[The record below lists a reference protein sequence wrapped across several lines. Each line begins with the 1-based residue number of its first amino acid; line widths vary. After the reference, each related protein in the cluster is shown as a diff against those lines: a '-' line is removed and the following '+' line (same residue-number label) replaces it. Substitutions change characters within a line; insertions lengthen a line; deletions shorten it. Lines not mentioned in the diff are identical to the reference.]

1 MTGNEGNASQKGF
14 LAAGKGFFMKKRKWI
29 AILTVALALAGA
41 ALVAAKGRDKG
52 DPKVDNSP
60 FRLGKVQA
68 EDLQVSV
75 REVGVVDPVTKVDV
89 KSAVSGRV
97 TSMRVR
103 EGAVV
108 KSGDM
113 LAEIEPDVNQAQSL
127 SDVQA
132 SVKDSELKLQDA
144 EREFTMQKTLFEQ
157 GLVGHDTFRSTEI
170 KRDQAAENL
179 RAAQMRYQIV
189 EDRGIPISG
198 NAASQKARV
207 TAPMSGVVIKRG
219 VELGETVTSG
229 VSSFNS
235 GTVLFTVADLKSLI
249 VRVNLNEVD
258 IAKVQVGQP
267 VRVTLD
273 AYPQKVFTGKV
284 SFVSPSAELVEKIK
298 VFKIEVALDELG
310 DAFRTGMSANVEILG
325 DKREKAISIPLEA
338 LQKRDGK
345 TVAYLL
351 KDGLK
356 PQQIAK
362 AKDGLAGRN
371 KFLWLSDHWKDYF
384 DAVPVSAGI
393 ATLERV
399 EVLAGLKAGQQVALE
414 DPSRK
419 RVEKD
424 DEND

>member
-1 MTGNEGNASQKGF
+1 V
-14 LAAGKGFFMKKRKWI
+14 KRKKWI
-29 AILTVALALAGA
+29 AILTVILALGGV
-41 ALVAAKGRDKG
+41 ALVAAKSKDKG
-52 DPKVDNSP
+52 DPKVESSP

-97 TSMRVR
+97 LSLEVR

-108 KSGDM
+108 KDGQL

-132 SVKDSELKLQDA
+132 SVKDAELKLADA
-144 EREFTMQKTLFEQ
+144 EREFASQKALFEN
-157 GLVGHDTFRSTEI
+157 GLIGKDGFRATGI

-207 TAPMSGVVIKRG
+207 VSPMSGVVIKRG

-229 VSSFNS
+229 VSSFNA

-249 VRVNLNEVD
+249 IRVNLNEVD
-258 IAKVQVGQP
+258 IAKVHVGQP
-267 VRVTLD
+267 VRISLD

-284 SFVSPSAELVEKIK
+284 SFVAPSAELVEKIK
-298 VFKIEVALDELG
+298 VFKVEVTLDELG
-310 DAFRTGMSANVEILG
+310 DMFRTGMSANVEVLG
-325 DKREKAISIPLEA
+325 EKRDKAISIPLEA
-338 LQKRDGK
+338 LQKRDGQ
-345 TVAYLL
+345 TVAFRL
-351 KDGLK
+351 KSNLEPK
-356 PQQIAK
+356 KIKA
-362 AKDGLAGRN
+362 AKDGLSGRS
-371 KFLWLSDHWKDYF
+371 KFVWLSDHWKDYF
-384 DAVPVSAGI
+384 DVVPVQGGI

-399 EVLAGLKAGQQVALE
+399 EILSGLKAGEEVALE
-414 DPSRK
+414 DPTKK

-424 DEND
+424 EEDN

>member
-1 MTGNEGNASQKGF
+1 MSKNGPKSGSSGPFRRFT
-14 LAAGKGFFMKKRKWI
+14 GFFMRKKRWI
-29 AILTVALALAGA
+29 WILVSAVVAAGALAATRG
-41 ALVAAKGRDKG
+41 KDKT
-52 DPKVDNSP
+52 DPKADSSP
-60 FRLGKVQA
+60 FRLGKVQT

-89 KSAVSGRV
+89 KSAVSGQV
-97 TSMRVR
+97 TALEVR

-108 KSGDM
+108 TAGQM

-132 SVKDSELKLQDA
+132 SVKDAQWKLQDA
-144 EREFTMQKTLFEQ
+144 EREYNTQKALFDQ
-157 GLVGHDTFRSTEI
+157 GLLGADSFRATEI
-170 KRDQAAENL
+170 KRSQAEENL
-179 RAAQMRYQIV
+179 KAARMRYQIV

-198 NAASQKARV
+198 NAASQRARV
-207 TAPMSGVVIKRG
+207 TSPMSGVVIKRG
-219 VELGETVTSG
+219 VELGDMVTSG

-249 VRVNLNEVD
+249 IRVNLNEVD

-267 VRVTLD
+267 VRITLD
-273 AYPQKVFTGKV
+273 AYPQKIFSGKV

-298 VFKIEVALDELG
+298 VFKVEVTLDQLEES
-310 DAFRTGMSANVEILG
+310 FRTGMSANVEVLG
-325 DKREKAISIPLEA
+325 AKRVKAVSIPLEA

-345 TVAYLL
+345 TVAYRL

-356 PQQIAK
+356 PKQIAE
-362 AKDGLAGRN
+362 AKDGLTGRN
-371 KFLWLSDHWKDYF
+371 KFIWLSDHWKEYF

-399 EVLAGLKAGQQVALE
+399 EILSGLKAGQQVALE
-414 DPSRK
+414 DPTRK

-424 DEND
+424 DDTD

>member
-1 MTGNEGNASQKGF
+1 
-14 LAAGKGFFMKKRKWI
+14 
-29 AILTVALALAGA
+29 V
-41 ALVAAKGRDKG
+41 ALVAAKSRDKV
-52 DPKVDNSP
+52 DPKADSTP

-97 TSMRVR
+97 ISLKVR
-103 EGAVV
+103 EGAIV
-108 KSGDM
+108 KRGDM

-132 SVKDSELKLQDA
+132 SVKDAQLRLQDA
-144 EREFTMQKTLFEQ
+144 EREFAMQKTLFEQ
-157 GLVGHDTFRSTEI
+157 GLIGRDPFRSTQI
-170 KRDQAAENL
+170 KRDQAAETL

-207 TAPMSGVVIKRG
+207 TAPMSGVVIKKG

-229 VSSFNS
+229 VSSFNA

-249 VRVNLNEVD
+249 IRVNLNEVD
-258 IAKVQVGQP
+258 IAKVHVGQP
-267 VRVTLD
+267 VRISLD

-284 SFVSPSAELVEKIK
+284 SFVSPAAELVEKIK

-310 DAFRTGMSANVEILG
+310 DSYKTGMSANVEILG
-325 DKREKAISIPLEA
+325 EKRDKAVSIPLEA

-345 TVAYLL
+345 TIAYRL
-351 KDGLK
+351 KLNLK
-356 PQQIAK
+356 PKQLAA

-371 KFLWLSDHWKDYF
+371 KFIWLSDHWKDYF
-384 DAVPVSAGI
+384 DVVPVSAGI

-399 EVLAGLKAGQQVALE
+399 EITSGLMSGQQVALE
-414 DPSRK
+414 DPTKK

-424 DEND
+424 DEDN

>member
-1 MTGNEGNASQKGF
+1 V
-14 LAAGKGFFMKKRKWI
+14 KKKKWI
-29 AILTVALALAGA
+29 IVLIVALALGG
-41 ALVAAKGRDKG
+41 VAFMKAKSRDKG
-52 DPKVDNSP
+52 DPKADSTP

-97 TSMRVR
+97 LTLKVR

-108 KSGDM
+108 RQGDV

-132 SVKDSELKLQDA
+132 SVKDTELKLQDA
-144 EREFTMQKTLFEQ
+144 DRDFTMQKALFDQ
-157 GLVGHDTFRSTEI
+157 GLIGRDAYRASEI
-170 KRDQAAENL
+170 RRDQARENL

-198 NAASQKARV
+198 NASSQNARV
-207 TAPMSGVVIKRG
+207 TAPMSGVVIKKG

-229 VSSFNS
+229 VSSFNA

-249 VRVNLNEVD
+249 IRVNLNEVD
-258 IAKVQVGQP
+258 IAKVGVGQP
-267 VRVTLD
+267 VRITLD

-284 SFVSPSAELVEKIK
+284 TFVSPSAELVEKIK
-298 VFKIEVALDELG
+298 VFKIEIGLDELG
-310 DAFRTGMSANVEILG
+310 ESFRTGMSANVEILG
-325 DKREKAISIPLEA
+325 EKRDKAVSIPLEA

-345 TVAYLL
+345 TIAYRL
-351 KDGLK
+351 KADLK
-356 PQQIAK
+356 PQQLAA
-362 AKDGLAGRN
+362 AKDGLSGRN
-371 KFLWLSDHWKDYF
+371 KFIWLSDHWKDYF
-384 DAVPVSAGI
+384 DVVPVSAGI

-399 EVLAGLKAGQQVALE
+399 EVISGLKSGEQVALE
-414 DPSRK
+414 DPTKK

-424 DEND
+424 DEDN

>member
-1 MTGNEGNASQKGF
+1 MRKKRWLWIV
-14 LAAGKGFFMKKRKWI
+14 LAAI
-29 AILTVALALAGA
+29 AAGGALAATRG
-41 ALVAAKGRDKG
+41 KDKA
-52 DPKVDNSP
+52 DPKADSTP

-97 TSMRVR
+97 IALRVR

-108 KSGDM
+108 KNGDV

-132 SVKDSELKLQDA
+132 SVKDAELKLQDA
-144 EREFTMQKTLFEQ
+144 ERDYSLQKALFDQ
-157 GLVGHDTFRSTEI
+157 GLVGRDPYRASEI
-170 KRDQAAENL
+170 KRDQVKENL

-198 NAASQKARV
+198 NASSQNARV
-207 TAPMSGVVIKRG
+207 TSPMGGVVIKRG

-229 VSSFNS
+229 VSSFNA

-249 VRVNLNEVD
+249 IRVNLNEVD
-258 IAKVQVGQP
+258 IAKVHVGQP

-273 AYPQKVFTGKV
+273 AYPQKIFTGKV
-284 SFVSPSAELVEKIK
+284 TFVAPSAELVEKIK
-298 VFKIEVALDELG
+298 VFKIEVTLDELG
-310 DAFRTGMSANVEILG
+310 EAFRTGMSANVEILG
-325 DKREKAISIPLEA
+325 EKRARAVSIPLEA
-338 LQKRDGK
+338 LQKREGQ
-345 TVAYLL
+345 TVAYRL
-351 KDGLK
+351 KGNLDARK
-356 PQQIAK
+356 MK
-362 AKDGLAGRN
+362 SAKDGLSGRS
-371 KFLWLSDHWKDYF
+371 KFIWLSEHWKDYF
-384 DAVPVSAGI
+384 DVVPVDAGI

-399 EVLAGLKAGQQVALE
+399 EIMKGLRPGEQVALE
-414 DPSRK
+414 DPTKK

-424 DEND
+424 EEDN